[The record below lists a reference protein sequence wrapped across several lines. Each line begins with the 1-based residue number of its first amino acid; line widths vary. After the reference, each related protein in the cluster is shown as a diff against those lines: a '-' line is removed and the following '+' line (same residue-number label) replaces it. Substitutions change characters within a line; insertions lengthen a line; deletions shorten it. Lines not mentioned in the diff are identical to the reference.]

1 MRRHKPSPPISTSGY
16 LLDIFSQADIRQWK
30 KASGLIEQYHVQLY
44 YHLESL
50 REIHSEVLQDALAFS
65 GTQHV
70 AQSSWFRLVDF
81 KYSAEILSPKGSL
94 IKGGRFNIGKD
105 LNPGRFPVF
114 PALYIAE
121 DYPTA
126 YTEYFG
132 AAKDTALGGFNGHE
146 LALRDPGSSSSVRL
160 SFELEHL
167 FDLTNLSNLNAFA
180 KVISGFTAPKEL
192 REIARLIGAAQPM
205 LVSTSKQLRDS
216 FLNSNWRNYPAQ
228 FEIPSNSQVFGRL
241 LNSFGFNG
249 IIYPS
254 IKGKG
259 KCIAIFTHNLIGS
272 DSYIE
277 LVDEA
282 PPGVIHTRLDA
293 ENCSELALK

>member
-30 KASGLIEQYHVQLY
+30 KASNLIEQYHIRLF

-50 REIHSEVLQDALAFS
+50 REIHSDALQNALACS

-81 KYSAEILSPKGSL
+81 KYSAEFLSPKGSL

-105 LNPGRFPVF
+105 LNPGKFPVF

-126 YTEYFG
+126 YLEYFG
-132 AAKDTALGGFNGHE
+132 ATMNTSIGGFNGHE
-146 LALRDPGSSSSVRL
+146 LALRDPGSFSAVKL
-160 SFELEHL
+160 SFKLESL
-167 FDLTNLSNLNAFA
+167 CDLTNLSNLNAFA
-180 KVISGFTAPKEL
+180 KVIASFPAPKEL
-192 REIARLIGAAQPM
+192 QDIAKLIDPSKPM
-205 LVSTSKQLRDS
+205 LVSTSKELRGS
-216 FLNSNWRNYPAQ
+216 FLCSNWRNCPTQ

-241 LNSFGFNG
+241 FNSFGFNG

-254 IKGKG
+254 TKGKG
-259 KCIAIFTHNLIGS
+259 KCIVVFTENLIGS
-272 DSYIE
+272 DSHIE
-277 LVDEA
+277 LVDQA
-282 PPGVIHTRLDA
+282 PPNLIHTRLDA
-293 ENCSELALK
+293 ENCSELAKL